1 MNETFRPRSNFVW
14 AGCAYALIVLF
25 GANSI
30 IVGTNALQSIFEIIF
45 CAVLAVI
52 VYGIWIK
59 PKMVLGVE
67 SIEVVNPL
75 RSQSVRYTEILELE
89 TKWALSIIHTDGK
102 TTVWVA
108 PASGKQ
114 RWIADKKFGWYTS
127 GVASTDNKAGSGGE
141 ISMSASLDSLSGQAA
156 YLIREQIK
164 RSHR

>member
-14 AGCAYALIVLF
+14 AGCAYVLIILF

-30 IVGTNALQSIFEIIF
+30 LVGANALQSILEIIF
-45 CAVLAVI
+45 CFVLGVI

-75 RSQSVRYTEILELE
+75 RTQIIRYTEVLELE
-89 TKWALSIIHTDGK
+89 TKWALSIIHTEGR

-114 RWIADKKFGWYTS
+114 RWIADKKFGWYSS
-127 GVASTDNKAGSGGE
+127 GLTVSQSRQEGE
-141 ISMSASLDSLSGQAA
+141 ESMSSSLDSLSGQAA
-156 YLIREQIK
+156 YIIRERIK
-164 RSHR
+164 REH